1 MNGMAPASTDS
12 RVRSR
17 VFALVTIVV
26 SLACMAWAL
35 HGVSWSELWEDIRTL
50 DWRWVALAGVADILV
65 YVVQGWR
72 WSLLLHPIGNAS
84 TWSSVRA
91 IYVGLFANEVLPL
104 RAGELIRCFLQARW
118 SDIPTSVTLASALIE
133 RIFDGVLLIV
143 CLFFSLDYVRHFP
156 LGQGQARAIRIL
168 TDGSIFL
175 AVLIAICGA
184 LLAVAMFWRQQAL
197 DALLNARMFSWV
209 HVLVEDLHLIGHSR
223 YLYFSALMSI
233 PYLLLQV
240 VPIYALMQA
249 YGLDEGSWL
258 RASALMVLVRLASVV
273 PQAPGNVGLFQVI
286 STLGLTLFGVDR
298 PEARRFTLILWGV
311 ITLPLLFAG
320 FVAMVVTG
328 AKMGQIQRDARAEM
342 RARKEESQERRNQA
356 SKELGEIEE

>member
-1 MNGMAPASTDS
+1 
-12 RVRSR
+12 
-17 VFALVTIVV
+17 
-26 SLACMAWAL
+26 
-35 HGVSWSELWEDIRTL
+35 
-50 DWRWVALAGVADILV
+50 
-65 YVVQGWR
+65 
-72 WSLLLHPIGNAS
+72 
-84 TWSSVRA
+84 
-91 IYVGLFANEVLPL
+91 
-104 RAGELIRCFLQARW
+104 
-118 SDIPTSVTLASALIE
+118 
-133 RIFDGVLLIV
+133 
-143 CLFFSLDYVRHFP
+143 
-156 LGQGQARAIRIL
+156 
-168 TDGSIFL
+168 
-175 AVLIAICGA
+175 
-184 LLAVAMFWRQQAL
+184 
-197 DALLNARMFSWV
+197 
-209 HVLVEDLHLIGHSR
+209 
-223 YLYFSALMSI
+223 MSI

-342 RARKEESQERRNQA
+342 RARQEDSRERRMQA

>member
-1 MNGMAPASTDS
+1 MAPETPDV

-17 VFALVTIVV
+17 VFAIVTIIV
-26 SLACMAWAL
+26 SLACLGWAL
-35 HGVSWSELWEDIRTL
+35 HGVSWTELWDDIRTL
-50 DWRWVALAGVADILV
+50 DWRWVALGGVADVLV
-65 YVVQGWR
+65 YVIQGWR
-72 WSLLLHPIGNAS
+72 WSLLLRPVGTAS
-84 TWSSVRA
+84 TWSSVSA

-118 SDIPTSVTLASALIE
+118 SEIPISVTLASALIE
-133 RIFDGVLLIV
+133 RIFDGVLLIAG
-143 CLFFSLDYVRHFP
+143 LFFSLDYVRHFP
-156 LGQGQARAIRIL
+156 LNRGQARAIRIL
-168 TDGSIFL
+168 ADGTNSL
-175 AVLIAICGA
+175 AVLIVIGAI
-184 LLAVAMFWRQQAL
+184 LLAIAMFWREQAL

-209 HVLVEDLHLIGHSR
+209 HVFVKDLHVIGHSR
-223 YLYFSALMSI
+223 YLYFSALVSV

-249 YGLDEGSWL
+249 YGLDEGSWA
-258 RASALMVLVRLASVV
+258 RAAALMVLIRLASVV

-286 STLGLTLFGVDR
+286 STLGLTLFGVQQ

-328 AKMGQIQRDARAEM
+328 AKMADIHREARAEM
-342 RARKEESQERRNQA
+342 RARQEER
-356 SKELGEIEE
+356 G